1 MKHSGALILL
11 LLAVSCGGRPS
22 VQQPKT
28 RDFPTVSVP
37 SMYSQEE
44 ALEHAGVHF
53 WDKYLDTTAIFGSD
67 STLLAGVPKEKMEE
81 EMGIYSTLLS
91 QMPRRAALSS
101 VGRFASLVACYPDT
115 AFFRGISD
123 LTEKYL
129 YDPQSPLRDEDLFG
143 VYARRFSEG
152 NPRYGRIAETSSLNA
167 VGTKAADFS
176 FTDLRG
182 RSRTLYSINAER
194 LVLIFGNPDC
204 GACRSLMGS
213 MASDGRI
220 SGMIASG
227 ELKIVDIYIDED
239 VQGWFER
246 RAEYPSEWING
257 YAEGLRD
264 DQIYHVRA
272 IPSIYL
278 LDADKT
284 VLLKDAPEERL
295 LRAL

>member
-1 MKHSGALILL
+1 
-11 LLAVSCGGRPS
+11 
-22 VQQPKT
+22 
-28 RDFPTVSVP
+28 
-37 SMYSQEE
+37 
-44 ALEHAGVHF
+44 
-53 WDKYLDTTAIFGSD
+53 
-67 STLLAGVPKEKMEE
+67 
-81 EMGIYSTLLS
+81 
-91 QMPRRAALSS
+91 
-101 VGRFASLVACYPDT
+101 
-115 AFFRGISD
+115 
-123 LTEKYL
+123 
-129 YDPQSPLRDEDLFG
+129 
-143 VYARRFSEG
+143 
-152 NPRYGRIAETSSLNA
+152 
-167 VGTKAADFS
+167 
-176 FTDLRG
+176 
-182 RSRTLYSINAER
+182 
-194 LVLIFGNPDC
+194 
-204 GACRSLMGS
+204 

-239 VQGWFER
+239 VPGWFER